1 MTLILPRRKFKGA
14 EMSSLTNRFREFLF
28 APQSS
33 IWLTILRTGLGLQ
46 VFCYGISLRADW
58 LEVLGRE
65 NQGLIRRDLMEAM
78 LSAESPFIPRVGWLV
93 DAGAYFGLSERAV
106 LWSVWLTLMIAALLV
121 VVGLFSRIS
130 SVVLWLLYVCT
141 AKSAE
146 LLSYGV
152 DNFTIIG
159 LFYLAIAPLPD
170 AWSLDARWQK
180 KLPRSGTLHGLH
192 RRVLQFHMCIIYF
205 FGGISKCAGRDW
217 WNGVSLWRALTRAPF
232 DLVPPEMLIRV
243 AFVLP
248 LFGILVCVMEV
259 TYPIFI
265 WPRQTRFAWFVGV
278 LGMHVSIGLMMGMY
292 LFASVMIILN
302 LSAFGPEFLFR
313 ERPAKSVG
321 AQTVSLAQSPEPH
334 FPA

>member
-1 MTLILPRRKFKGA
+1 
-14 EMSSLTNRFREFLF
+14 MSSLTNRFREFLF

-33 IWLTILRTGLGLQ
+33 SWLTILRTGLGLQ

-65 NQGLIRRDLMEAM
+65 NQGLIRRDLTEAM

-93 DAGAYFGLSERAV
+93 DAGAHFGLSEGAV
-106 LWSVWLTLMIAALLV
+106 LWSVWLILMIAALLV
-121 VVGLFSRIS
+121 FVGLFSRIS
-130 SVVLWLLYVCT
+130 SVILWLLYVCT

-170 AWSLDARWQK
+170 SLSLDARWQK
-180 KLPRSGTLHGLH
+180 KLPRRGTLHGLH
-192 RRVLQFHMCIIYF
+192 RRVLQFHICIIYF

-248 LFGILVCVMEV
+248 LLGILVCVMEV

-278 LGMHVSIGLMMGMY
+278 LGMHVSIGVMMGMY

-302 LSAFGPEFLFR
+302 LSAFGPEFLCR
-313 ERPAKSVG
+313 VAGPR
-321 AQTVSLAQSPEPH
+321 SLLAHKAANLPQSSEPY
-334 FPA
+334 FQA

>member
-1 MTLILPRRKFKGA
+1 FYLGADSQTLR
-14 EMSSLTNRFREFLF
+14 MSSSTNRLREFLF

-33 IWLTILRTGLGLQ
+33 SWLTILRTGLGLQ

-58 LEVLGRE
+58 IEVLGRE
-65 NQGLIRRDLMEAM
+65 NRGLIRRDLTEAM
-78 LSAESPFIPRVGWLV
+78 LSVESPFVPRVGWLV
-93 DAGAYFGLSERAV
+93 DAGGHFGLSERAV
-106 LWSVWLTLMIAALLV
+106 LWSVWLLLMIAALLV
-121 VVGLFSRIS
+121 VVGLFCRIS

-141 AKSAE
+141 AKSAQ

-170 AWSLDARWQK
+170 SLSLDARWRGI
-180 KLPRSGTLHGLH
+180 LPRSAVLQGLH

-205 FGGISKCAGRDW
+205 FGGISKCAGHGW

-232 DLVPPEMLIRV
+232 DVVPPEILIRM

-248 LFGILVCVMEV
+248 LFGILVCVMEA

-265 WPRQTRFAWFVGV
+265 WPRKTRFVWFIGV
-278 LGMHVSIGLMMGMY
+278 LGMHVAIGLMMGMY
-292 LFASVMIILN
+292 LFASMMIILN
-302 LSAFGPEFLFR
+302 
-313 ERPAKSVG
+313 V
-321 AQTVSLAQSPEPH
+321 
-334 FPA
+334 